1 MLCSVCYKGYL
12 FGRTTTMT
20 TLHLNETVWSFL
32 ILIVHHHKKSRAAS
46 CWRVLGGKTWI
57 YVKSREKFKV
67 NWKKFTK
74 AALKHL
80 LNDYH
85 CQSSAYLIIQP
96 SLLWL
101 SIVESAA
108 NGEYYFVSLLKLA
121 IFRDQGHIREVV
133 AVRDASHRNLSTI
146 PIPPPRQAFV
156 LSTKFFSRPPPC
168 LYTCSSIWPS

>member
-1 MLCSVCYKGYL
+1 MRL
-12 FGRTTTMT
+12 F
-20 TLHLNETVWSFL
+20 EVFSFSL
-32 ILIVHHHKKSRAAS
+32 STITRSRGQPAAGESWVVRHEFTWKVGKNLKWIEKNSQKQPSNIYWMIIIV
-46 CWRVLGGKTWI
+46 
-57 YVKSREKFKV
+57 
-67 NWKKFTK
+67 N
-74 AALKHL
+74 HL
-80 LNDYH
+80 LIWLFS
-85 CQSSAYLIIQP
+85 QASSGCHL
-96 SLLWL
+96 
-101 SIVESAA
+101 VESAA

>member
-1 MLCSVCYKGYL
+1 M
-12 FGRTTTMT
+12 
-20 TLHLNETVWSFL
+20 
-32 ILIVHHHKKSRAAS
+32 KSQ
-46 CWRVLGGKTWI
+46 
-57 YVKSREKFKV
+57 EKFKV

-85 CQSSAYLIIQP
+85 SQSSAYLIIQP

-133 AVRDASHRNLSTI
+133 AVRDASQRKGPATLKALVKLWRICVVGVLLSHQMNSKVDHSPHANWDWWKYIFYAITLVI
-146 PIPPPRQAFV
+146 YGW
-156 LSTKFFSRPPPC
+156 K
-168 LYTCSSIWPS
+168 WPSFDHFLAIFGLFLQIFYSTDYIYAYFKLEMHQ

>member
-1 MLCSVCYKGYL
+1 MRLFEVFSFSLSTITRSRGQPAAGESWVVRSNILDHQVLISFRSKYIWLNLCEKSGKISSEL
-12 FGRTTTMT
+12 K
-20 TLHLNETVWSFL
+20 
-32 ILIVHHHKKSRAAS
+32 IVH
-46 CWRVLGGKTWI
+46 
-57 YVKSREKFKV
+57 
-67 NWKKFTK
+67 K

-85 CQSSAYLIIQP
+85 RQSSAYLIIQP

-133 AVRDASHRNLSTI
+133 AVRDASQRNLSTI
-146 PIPPPRQAFV
+146 TIPPPRQAFM